1 MKRTMMIL
9 FAATVAAPAGA
20 TQTAPDPAALHQATG
35 EVLLQVSAMGSVHN
49 PADDITITIP
59 ITASSNTAI
68 AARAANQAVIDRIK
82 RALVAKGIDP
92 NAISLAPM
100 NSPRI
105 GFIGN
110 EVDMSGFPSQ
120 GVDMA
125 QNRKTANSVLQVK
138 LSNRAGIRTVRD
150 VLDAEDQGM
159 AGAPAFS
166 LKDDRAAHQAAVK
179 DAIAKARAEAESYAA
194 ALGLHVVG
202 ITRVS
207 NQGPEGAN
215 PEAYLAVMRAM
226 NGQGGES
233 DDVVTE
239 ARVWIDFKLA
249 PR

>member
-1 MKRTMMIL
+1 MMLL

-20 TQTAPDPAALHQATG
+20 AQTAPDPAALHQARG

-59 ITASSNTAI
+59 ITASSSTAI
-68 AARAANQAVIDRIK
+68 AARAANQAVIDRLK
-82 RALVAKGIDP
+82 RALIAKGIDP

-110 EVDMSGFPSQ
+110 ETDMSGFPSQ
-120 GVDMA
+120 GLNMA

-138 LSNRAGIRTVRD
+138 LSETAGIRTVRD
-150 VLDAEDQGM
+150 VLDAQDQGM
-159 AGAPAFS
+159 VGAPAFS

-179 DAIAKARAEAESYAA
+179 DAIAKARADAESYAA
-194 ALGLHVVG
+194 ALGLHVVS

-207 NQGPEGAN
+207 NQGPEGAF
-215 PEAYLAVMRAM
+215 PEAYLAVMRTM
-226 NGQGGES
+226 TGQGGES